1 MLLSMKKIL
10 FLIILSLF
18 GFTIS
23 NSGEKDFEVVGES
36 NRALYLID
44 VNSVQEDDDYNYIR
58 FKHITSLKKLRKL
71 NDGRNY
77 SSVLITSVA
86 DCDRD
91 KRSIKD
97 IEMEFYDGKMDNG
110 DVTRVK
116 LIKKDEE
123 LNLPWIEA
131 KTPGK
136 VNTKIVSMACE
147 IRYKNLSK
155 KSSDIMKKMPPLEL
169 WNKKRKQLN
178 SGEITQVEFDN
189 WAKNYT
195 N

>member
-1 MLLSMKKIL
+1 MEKFKSFITEEVTRDKITVLILTNSKAKKPEIVTGMLLK
-10 FLIILSLF
+10 
-18 GFTIS
+18 
-23 NSGEKDFEVVGES
+23 
-36 NRALYLID
+36 A
-44 VNSVQEDDDYNYIR
+44 
-58 FKHITSLKKLRKL
+58 
-71 NDGRNY
+71 
-77 SSVLITSVA
+77 
-86 DCDRD
+86 C
-91 KRSIKD
+91 
-97 IEMEFYDGKMDNG
+97 
-110 DVTRVK
+110 
-116 LIKKDEE
+116 EE